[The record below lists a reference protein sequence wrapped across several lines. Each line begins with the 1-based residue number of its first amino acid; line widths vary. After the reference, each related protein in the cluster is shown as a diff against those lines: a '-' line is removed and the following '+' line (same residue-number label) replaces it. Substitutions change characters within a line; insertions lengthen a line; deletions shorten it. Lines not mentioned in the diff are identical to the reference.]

1 MRHSETGKMLFD
13 VVAIAV
19 VAVVLLM
26 SPVAVGQ
33 SLGDIARENREKQN
47 AEDASSA
54 AAKPKVITNK
64 DLPKDPNADVTP
76 NAVPA
81 ASVTASAPTG
91 AASSSKT
98 AENRAAERHFAQQ
111 RAGEQRAAE
120 QWKRQI
126 VAQKTRIANLEAR
139 IDQVQASIRVAN
151 GEVQAEQPF
160 NHYQARQLQ
169 QVALM
174 QQQLNEQRIRLDQ
187 MQDAARRAGMHTAV
201 YDP

>member
-1 MRHSETGKMLFD
+1 MRAGRDMRHSVTRRMLLS
-13 VVAIAV
+13 VVPIAV
-19 VAVVLLM
+19 LM
-26 SPVAVGQ
+26 SAVAFGQ

-47 AEDASSA
+47 AGDASSA
-54 AAKPKVITNK
+54 PKPKVITNK
-64 DLPKDPNADVTP
+64 DLPKDPDGDVTP
-76 NAVPA
+76 NAAPA
-81 ASVTASAPTG
+81 TNVAASAPPTP
-91 AASSSKT
+91 ANSKT
-98 AENRAAERHFAQQ
+98 AESRAAERHFAQQ

-126 VAQKTRIANLEAR
+126 LAQKNKMANLQAR
-139 IDQVQASIRVAN
+139 IDQLQASIRTAN

-174 QQQLNEQRIRLDQ
+174 QQQLNEQRIKLEQ
-187 MQDAARRAGMHTAV
+187 MQDAARHAGMHTVV

>member
-1 MRHSETGKMLFD
+1 MRHLATRRMFLN
-13 VVAIAV
+13 VVAIA
-19 VAVVLLM
+19 LLM
-26 SPVAVGQ
+26 GSAAFGQ

-47 AEDASSA
+47 AEDTSA
-54 AAKPKVITNK
+54 QTPKPKVITNK
-64 DLPKDPNADVTP
+64 DLPKDPDGDVTP
-76 NAVPA
+76 GAAAVAKVAP
-81 ASVTASAPTG
+81 SAPANT
-91 AASSSKT
+91 AANGT
-98 AENRAAERHFAQQ
+98 ANRAEERRYAQQ

-126 VAQKTRIANLEAR
+126 LAQKTRMANLQAR
-139 IDQVQASIRVAN
+139 IDQVQASIRAAN

-160 NHYQARQLQ
+160 NHYQARQVQ

-174 QQQLNEQRIRLDQ
+174 EQQLNEQRIKLDQ